1 MGNRTMRKKL
11 ALASALAFLVG
22 GAAIASQIRG
32 DYIETR
38 SADVYT
44 GQCFANGEMNL
55 TGNEALLAWQV
66 KGGSWAG
73 VDLTGLVVAGAVRAN
88 ATLGDPYANPWPAK
102 SVVLVDER
110 ATAPQREALVAFA
123 KAMGGELLENVVAI
137 ESAPMAMSVE
147 RHGAHPV
154 RASFRATGLAAIETR
169 AIGDKDH
176 LCGNEYTFYPP
187 LTETEHAMP
196 AVALRDEYQG
206 AGLGVSWSS
215 RDKRSAFV
223 GSFER

>member
-1 MGNRTMRKKL
+1 MGKKL
-11 ALASALAFLVG
+11 AFVSALTLLLA
-22 GAAIASQIRG
+22 GAAAAAQITG

-55 TGNEALLAWQV
+55 VGNQALLAWQV
-66 KGGSWAG
+66 RSGTWNG
-73 VDLTGLVVAGAVRAN
+73 VRLDGLVVAGAVRAN
-88 ATLGDPYANPWPAK
+88 ATLGDPYANPYPAS

-123 KAMGGELLENVVAI
+123 KAMAGELLENVV
-137 ESAPMAMSVE
+137 EVETAPMAMSVE
-147 RHGAHPV
+147 RHGAHAT
-154 RASFRATGLAAIETR
+154 RGFFRATGLAEIETR

-176 LCGNEYTFYPP
+176 ICGNEYTFYPP
-187 LTETEHAMP
+187 LTATEHAMP

-206 AGLGVSWSS
+206 PGLGVSWIS
-215 RDKRSAFV
+215 REKRSAFV